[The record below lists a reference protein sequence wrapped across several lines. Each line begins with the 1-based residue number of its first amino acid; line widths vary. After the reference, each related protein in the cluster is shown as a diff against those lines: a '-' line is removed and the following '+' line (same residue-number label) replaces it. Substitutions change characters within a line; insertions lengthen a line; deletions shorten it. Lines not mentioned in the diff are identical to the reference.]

1 MKRRNFLAAALP
13 LGLAGFPLGRHSTA
27 LAEVAA
33 PPGSSLGF
41 ASVPNLRDLGGY
53 PTPHG
58 MVRRGLVYRSEK
70 LHPVTTQDMPKLA
83 ALDLTQVFDLRPQPE
98 RAQRPDELPP
108 GPADIWLNVLADANG
123 GIPANI
129 TTLLAT
135 PKQANVALGNG
146 KMAVFGVQTY
156 QQFVMLPSAR
166 KSYRTLFLALSN
178 GAGPQLF
185 HCTAGKDRTGWGA
198 AALLT
203 LLGVPEHI
211 VYQDYLRTNDYI
223 LPEYQAYIAR
233 FTAQGGDPAIA
244 QDLFAA
250 KSEYLHAAFR
260 EATST
265 FGSMTRYFE
274 EGLGLDT
281 TVRKHLRSRL
291 IATA

>member
-83 ALDLTQVFDLRPQPE
+83 ALDLTQVFDLRTQPE
-98 RAQRPDELPP
+98 RAQRPDEL
-108 GPADIWLNVLADANG
+108 
-123 GIPANI
+123 
-129 TTLLAT
+129 
-135 PKQANVALGNG
+135 
-146 KMAVFGVQTY
+146 
-156 QQFVMLPSAR
+156 MLPSAR